1 MKVKPAVPVFRRK
14 TVCKRA
20 RPASHLCSA
29 EQHGSES
36 QSDLDSRWTPALACL
51 CGIFRPPPGVVGS
64 RSFPTLRWNTDF
76 SGYKNLW
83 NFSASKQLCVVW
95 CTCHQSFWGRIVVFP
110 RINMFSGQNSAASL
124 RTGRPNI
131 EIYVE
136 TEVDGNDCLASTKPL
151 CYLFKILVFFFWIS
165 FDWIACFQDKTGR
178 PNIEMFVE
186 TEVDHCLL
194 W

>member
-1 MKVKPAVPVFRRK
+1 MGTTRIWSLWKSNQRYL
-14 TVCKRA
+14 CSGA
-20 RPASHLCSA
+20 RPCVSLPRLRVTSVRQSSIWMSLKWH
-29 EQHGSES
+29 
-36 QSDLDSRWTPALACL
+36 QSDLNSRWTPMLACL

-95 CTCHQSFWGRIVVFP
+95 CTCQQSFWGRIVVFP

-131 EIYVE
+131 EI
-136 TEVDGNDCLASTKPL
+136 
-151 CYLFKILVFFFWIS
+151 
-165 FDWIACFQDKTGR
+165 
-178 PNIEMFVE
+178 FVE
-186 TEVDHCLL
+186 TEVLGLASEKNIDVRVE
-194 W
+194 